1 MADVV
6 LVDAPCSSTGVLRRR
21 PSQRYLL
28 QHEEIIH
35 HFPTLQVSIL
45 KEAASLVKVGG
56 RLVYATCSICRN
68 ENENVVELFENS
80 LHFETQWTRWS
91 FDEWKENDKSD
102 TLDHCLNILPNK
114 DGSDG
119 FFIARW
125 KRIS

>member
-102 TLDHCLNILPNK
+102 TFDHCLNILPNK